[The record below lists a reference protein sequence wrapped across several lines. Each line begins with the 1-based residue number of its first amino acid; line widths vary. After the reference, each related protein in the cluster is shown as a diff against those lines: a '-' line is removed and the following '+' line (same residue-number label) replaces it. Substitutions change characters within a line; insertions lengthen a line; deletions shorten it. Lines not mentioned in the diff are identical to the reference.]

1 MDNKQLRNQT
11 DFLLNEQNKMQEMEK
26 AIAFFKQEALTA
38 KTKVNYLKMDL
49 DKRGDQFAQK
59 EREILETKRIA
70 TMEEGKLKI
79 KEAEL
84 RETSAKLSV
93 YQQLESTSRLTSL
106 NDDIEPELLKN
117 KNLKQKCEDLE
128 RQVAILSQKNQSEL
142 STQVL
147 VLQQKVDDG
156 ERELQRQI
164 EINKMSERQND
175 ELRNRNSTM

>member
-93 YQQLESTSRLTSL
+93 YQ
-106 NDDIEPELLKN
+106 
-117 KNLKQKCEDLE
+117 
-128 RQVAILSQKNQSEL
+128 
-142 STQVL
+142 
-147 VLQQKVDDG
+147 
-156 ERELQRQI
+156 
-164 EINKMSERQND
+164 
-175 ELRNRNSTM
+175 